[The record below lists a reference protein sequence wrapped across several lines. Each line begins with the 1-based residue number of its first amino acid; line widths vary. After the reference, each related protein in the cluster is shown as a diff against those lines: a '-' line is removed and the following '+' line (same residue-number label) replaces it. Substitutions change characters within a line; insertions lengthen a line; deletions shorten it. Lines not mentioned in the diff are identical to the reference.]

1 MVIYDQLPNE
11 YLSSPEFV
19 MRRMVSVVDIVSVPS
34 GLYIVSH
41 GVEVSDVVSFSLGQI
56 LLIFLLFCIYY
67 WDVSNVY

>member
-19 MRRMVSVVDIVSVPS
+19 MRRMVSVVAIVSVPS
-34 GLYIVSH
+34 GLYIISH
-41 GVEVSDVVSFSLGQI
+41 GVEVSDVVSFSLGHI
-56 LLIFLLFCIYY
+56 FLISLLFCIYY